1 MIHCTV
7 ILSSNLLHFLFFIP
21 SRRRPSVVGGNVA
34 AEPENFSDEGR
45 DLDIDYPIEVEGSD
59 APESPVVGSTAS
71 TASNSHS
78 AEDGDNQAEVATL
91 ASLRREEHRPEGSSH
106 EEDLDITTS
115 TVPCSED
122 HPILL
127 SAHDGVFCA
136 SINSTNGSVTSQ
148 SGDQA
153 IAPHLESVRETDE
166 SLRGTSQS
174 GDQAIAPHLES
185 VRETDESLGGTS
197 QSGDQAIAP
206 HLESVRETDESLG
219 GTSQSGDQAIAPHL
233 ESVRETDESLGGTSQ
248 SGDQA
253 IAPHL
258 ESVRETDESLG
269 GTSQSGDQAI
279 APHLESVRETDES
292 HRGTSQNDAS
302 NTMMAL
308 EYQLSQGTH

>member
-45 DLDIDYPIEVEGSD
+45 DLNIDYPIEVEGSD

-122 HPILL
+122 HPISL

-136 SINSTNGSVTSQ
+136 SINSRNGSVTSQ

-153 IAPHLESVRETDE
+153 IAPHLD
-166 SLRGTSQS
+166 
-174 GDQAIAPHLES
+174 S

-219 GTSQSGDQAIAPHL
+219 GTSQ
-233 ESVRETDESLGGTSQ
+233 
-248 SGDQA
+248 
-253 IAPHL
+253 
-258 ESVRETDESLG
+258 
-269 GTSQSGDQAI
+269 
-279 APHLESVRETDES
+279 
-292 HRGTSQNDAS
+292 NDAS
-302 NTMMAL
+302 NTMTAL
-308 EYQLSQGTH
+308 EYQLSHTENSNSLSRSSVAPTGTSTLPPDHAILPQPVTDVGVNEASPSTSVHVAK